1 MNEPEPTSP
10 YHQLLRQSR
19 KMGEAAS
26 RSYNLTREFLQQDV
40 STLNPQQW
48 AKWSLSASKQQNKEQ
63 FETML
68 EHSREVLASAQTVIL
83 PQNLFPDTVT
93 VDRTKVTITQK
104 TFFWSSNTVS
114 IRIEDMLNISVGL
127 GPFFGSLKI
136 SSRVMNS
143 TDHFDINYFWRKDAT
158 YLKHIIQGYM
168 ITVHNNIDTSKMSRE
183 ELISKLIELGHDP
196 NSPNT

>member
-1 MNEPEPTSP
+1 MSEPEPVNP
-10 YHQLLRQSR
+10 YQQLLRQSR

-26 RSYNLTREFLQQDV
+26 RSYNVTREFLQQDI
-40 STLNPQQW
+40 SSLNPQQW
-48 AKWSLSASKQQNKEQ
+48 LPWQRHQPAQQKDKEL
-63 FETML
+63 FDTML
-68 EHSREVLASAQTVIL
+68 EHSKEVLASAQTVIL
-83 PQNLFPDTVT
+83 PHNLFPDTVT
-93 VDRTKVTITQK
+93 VDRNKVTITQK

-114 IRIEDMLNISVGL
+114 IRIEDMLNISVSL

-168 ITVHNNIDTSKMSRE
+168 ITVHNNIDTSTMAKD
-183 ELISKLIELGHDP
+183 ELINKLIELGHDP
-196 NSPNT
+196 NS

>member
-1 MNEPEPTSP
+1 MSEPEPVNP
-10 YHQLLRQSR
+10 YQQLLRQSR

-26 RSYNLTREFLQQDV
+26 RSYNVTREFLQQDV
-40 STLNPQQW
+40 SSLNPQQW
-48 AKWSLSASKQQNKEQ
+48 LPWQRNQSAQQKDNKL
-63 FETML
+63 FDTML
-68 EHSREVLASAQTVIL
+68 EHSKEVLASAQTVIL
-83 PQNLFPDTVT
+83 PHNLFPDTVT

-114 IRIEDMLNISVGL
+114 IRIEDMLNISVSL

-168 ITVHNNIDTSKMSRE
+168 ITVHNNIDTSTMAKD
-183 ELISKLIELGHDP
+183 ELIDKLIELGHDP
-196 NSPNT
+196 NS